1 MTGGL
6 ATDLLCSRAVPP
18 VVSVSDL
25 RKLHPTPGQP
35 PILDGVSLTVQAGET
50 CGLCGPGASGKSL
63 LLKVLCGL
71 LRPDGGEVEIDGV
84 RQSSATAAEW
94 GQVQSRIGMLF
105 QNNALFDSLTVAENV
120 AFPLRQ
126 RARLERKPVDEEA
139 LKARVTESLRGVGL
153 FEHGAKMPSMLSGG
167 QRKRVA
173 LARAVVARPPI
184 VIYDEP
190 TAGLDPVTTAKI
202 YDLLR
207 RERELTSAT
216 VLIVSSDV
224 TALRGFAPRM
234 LMLYGGQLR
243 YDGAQEAM
251 DDCADAVVRQFVRGE
266 LEGPL

>member
-1 MTGGL
+1 M
-6 ATDLLCSRAVPP
+6 AP
-18 VVSVSDL
+18 VIRLSDL
-25 RKLHPTPGQP
+25 RKLHPAPGHP
-35 PILDGVSLTVQAGET
+35 PVLDGVSLSVAAGET
-50 CGLCGPGASGKSL
+50 CGLCGPGAAGKSV
-63 LLKVLCGL
+63 LLKILCGL

-84 RQSSATAAEW
+84 RQASATAAEW
-94 GQVQSRIGMLF
+94 GQVQARIGMLF

-126 RARLERKPVDEEA
+126 LARLARSERPSGDGRPSPTAATADEEA
-139 LKARVTESLRGVGL
+139 LLARVGEALRGVGL
-153 FEHGAKMPSMLSGG
+153 GEHGAKMPSQLSGG

-202 YDLLR
+202 YELLQ
-207 RERELTSAT
+207 RERELTGAT

-224 TALRGFAPRM
+224 QALRGFASRM
-234 LMLYGGQLR
+234 LMLYGGRLR
-243 YDGAQEAM
+243 YDGPQLGME
-251 DDCADAVVRQFVRGE
+251 DCEDPVVRQFVRGE